1 MPLSCK
7 KREFRVE
14 YAVLKWP
21 DDPLNSSTVAQAEN
35 ILQNYD
41 SNKFILKIFG
51 IQVHADGCIVLKGVD
66 ERREIFNL
74 RKKIV
79 NTINEIPKK
88 QSNWA
93 HIPLGENL
101 GTYRCR

>member
-7 KREFRVE
+7 KREFRAVE

-41 SNKFILKIFG
+41 SNKFTLKIFG

-66 ERREIFNL
+66 EKRNIQSE
-74 RKKIV
+74 KKDC
-79 NTINEIPKK
+79 KHYK
-88 QSNWA
+88 
-93 HIPLGENL
+93 
-101 GTYRCR
+101 